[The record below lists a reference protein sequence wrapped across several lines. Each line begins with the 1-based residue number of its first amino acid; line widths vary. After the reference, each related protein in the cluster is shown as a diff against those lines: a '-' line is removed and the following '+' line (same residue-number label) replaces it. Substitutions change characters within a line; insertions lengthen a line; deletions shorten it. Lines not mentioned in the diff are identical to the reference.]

1 MLLVE
6 VPQTLSTDLDTMF
19 LLNQVNP
26 LLQRKK
32 SHLNQ
37 SLLIT
42 QVCCELRCELGP
54 VLGFLVAID
63 ELTVVSKPP
72 LDHVV
77 CSCLVNPGDA

>member
-1 MLLVE
+1 MLLVK
-6 VPQTLSTDLDTMF
+6 VPQALSTNLDTM
-19 LLNQVNP
+19 LVLNQVLP
-26 LLQRKK
+26 LLQRKM
-32 SHLNQ
+32 SDLNQ
-37 SLLIT
+37 SLLIA